1 MKKIA
6 ILRCQEV
13 SQRCTGSGC
22 LKAWNNK
29 DKAFAPYAEE
39 DVTLAAFLNCN
50 GCRKDPAVDE
60 GMLKKL
66 DRLQKM
72 GVEIVHTSG
81 CTMKDRENQVYCVN
95 IEKIV
100 GMLHERGIQTVHGTH
115 K

>member
-6 ILRCQEV
+6 ILRCLEV

-22 LKAWNNK
+22 LKAWNNR
-29 DKAFAPYAEE
+29 DKAFAQYAEE

-50 GCRKDPAVDE
+50 GCDNDPGTDE
-60 GMLKKL
+60 GILKKL

-81 CTMKDRENQVYCVN
+81 CTMKNRENQAYCGN

-100 GMLHERGIQTVHGTH
+100 GMLHDRGIQTVHGTH

>member
-6 ILRCQEV
+6 ILRCMEV

-22 LKAWNNK
+22 LKAWNNR
-29 DKAFAPYAEE
+29 DKAFAPYADE

-50 GCRKDPAVDE
+50 GCEKNPAEDE

-66 DRLQKM
+66 DRLKAM

-81 CTMKDRENQVYCVN
+81 CTMKDRENQKRCSNV
-95 IEKIV
+95 EKIV
-100 GMLHERGIQTVHGTH
+100 DMLHERGIQTVHGTH

>member
-6 ILRCQEV
+6 ILRCLDV

-29 DKAFAPYAEE
+29 DKAFALYADE

-50 GCRKDPAVDE
+50 GCDNDPATDE

-66 DRLQKM
+66 DRLKAM

-81 CTMKDRENQVYCVN
+81 CTMKDRENQAYCAN

>member
-6 ILRCQEV
+6 ILRCLET
-13 SQRCTGSGC
+13 SLSCTGSGC
-22 LKAWNNK
+22 MKAWNNK
-29 DKAFAPYAEE
+29 DKAFARYAQE

-50 GCRKDPAVDE
+50 GCDRDPDTDE
-60 GMLKKL
+60 GMGKKL

-81 CTMKDRENQVYCVN
+81 CTVKDRENQAYCANV
-95 IEKIV
+95 EKIV
-100 GMLHERGIQTVHGTH
+100 HMLQERGIQVVPGTH

>member
-6 ILRCQEV
+6 ILRCLET
-13 SQRCTGSGC
+13 SQTCTGSGC
-22 LKAWNNK
+22 LKAWNEK
-29 DKAFAPYAEE
+29 AKAFSCYAEE
-39 DVTLAAFLNCN
+39 DVSLAAFLNCN
-50 GCRKDPAVDE
+50 GCEKDPAEDE

-66 DRLQKM
+66 NRLKAM

-81 CTMKDRENQVYCVN
+81 CTLKDRENQAYCAN

-100 GMLHERGIQTVHGTH
+100 SILHERGIQTVHGTH